1 MSCPGPGNK
10 DVRLW
15 SGVLTVLQM
24 YYDYIVIPTGMQNH
38 PRITQWNLRHNRVG
52 IISIDSNFESLGH
65 INKNPD

>member
-24 YYDYIVIPTGMQNH
+24 CYDYIVIPTGMQKT
-38 PRITQWNLRHNRVG
+38 PQ
-52 IISIDSNFESLGH
+52 E
-65 INKNPD
+65 